1 MRLISIVALLAMIP
15 TLVGVGLALDRAF
28 AQSASAAQEG
38 EGVGACNQ
46 LLGEAVFANRQAAGN
61 LQALY
66 AQKTAA
72 EARAKELETQW
83 GDLDKVKARLN
94 ELEKS
99 AKTEKPAEK
108 LEETK
113 GPVLK

>member
-1 MRLISIVALLAMIP
+1 MRLISIVALLVIVP
-15 TLVGVGLALDRAF
+15 SISF
-28 AQSASAAQEG
+28 AQSAPAAQEG

-83 GDLDKVKARLN
+83 GDLDKVKARLT
-94 ELEKS
+94 ELS
-99 AKTEKPAEK
+99 AKTEKP
-108 LEETK
+108 EETK
-113 GPVLK
+113 GPMLK

>member
-1 MRLISIVALLAMIP
+1 MRFISIVALLAVVPSIS
-15 TLVGVGLALDRAF
+15 F
-28 AQSASAAQEG
+28 AQSAPAAQEG

-99 AKTEKPAEK
+99 AKTEKP
-108 LEETK
+108 EETK
-113 GPVLK
+113 GTVLK

>member
-1 MRLISIVALLAMIP
+1 MRFISIVALLAIVP
-15 TLVGVGLALDRAF
+15 SISF
-28 AQSASAAQEG
+28 AQSAPAVQEG

-99 AKTEKPAEK
+99 AKTEKP
-108 LEETK
+108 EETK
-113 GPVLK
+113 GPMLK